1 MTVLLYKKLLDTRG
15 SFCLEKRWMRRM
27 WQVSLRFQVAGRTR
41 LHSSC
46 ISSQRAGS
54 LGMNPARGTLC
65 WGWAVE
71 TPDSSWFIS
80 RLYFHT
86 ESVCACSYLSPQ
98 CLGRGFHACALG
110 TPAGIAS
117 IGRNINIL
125 INTSDKPTLLAQM
138 GSTAFTALNISHD
151 LDLKA
156 KWPVCKEMSDWDN
169 SKGTNKIPHV
179 RAGSK
184 VILAFIILMSLLLLQ
199 WTQVVSECWHLEKF

>member
-1 MTVLLYKKLLDTRG
+1 M
-15 SFCLEKRWMRRM
+15 
-27 WQVSLRFQVAGRTR
+27 AGRTW

-46 ISSQRAGS
+46 ISSQRVER
-54 LGMNPARGTLC
+54 LEMNPAKGTLG

-71 TPDSSWFIS
+71 TRGSSWFIS

-86 ESVCACSYLSPQ
+86 EYVCACSYISPQ
-98 CLGRGFHACALG
+98 CLGCGFHACALG

-117 IGRNINIL
+117 IRRNINIL

-138 GSTAFTALNISHD
+138 GFTAFTALNISHN

-156 KWPVCKEMSDWDN
+156 KWPACTEMNDQDN
-169 SKGTNKIPHV
+169 PKGTNKNPHV

-184 VILAFIILMSLLLLQ
+184 VLLTFIILMSLLLL
-199 WTQVVSECWHLEKF
+199 